1 MTTKP
6 HGDVG
11 ISQDGTADA
20 PASPSTMHRP
30 NHSPLDMAD
39 VAAHDEAQHEAAL
52 RDSALRTPR

>member
-6 HGDVG
+6 HAEVG
-11 ISQDGTADA
+11 ISQDGPADA
-20 PASPSTMHRP
+20 PASPGTMHRP

-52 RDSALRTPR
+52 RDSALRAPR